1 MNIINQR
8 NATTLLSVIHNTY
21 KHINIFIMS
30 MDLSI
35 ASSVAAP
42 GQAIIAYDSEFSP
55 TSARAAADAA
65 YMRVMEFEA
74 NSTLVKRYGDT
85 AGAISRLDWPDIV
98 VRGLLGVGGFACV
111 CKVRVPILEDD
122 EEDEDHDDQN
132 PAMGDGRSETGS
144 DTAGTSAC
152 GSSSTS
158 SSSGAPFYALKCLN
172 QRTVSSEDSFVQGAA
187 DLASE
192 AMILSHLQH
201 DNIVRLY
208 GVKNGCVSDAFREQ
222 GGYFLLLE
230 LLRGTV
236 SDLLRLWRVDLK
248 TAGKAAKIPS
258 PLERIQGI
266 ALGVAKGMEYLHQ
279 NNVLL
284 RDLKPHNIGFDREGN
299 VRLFDFGLAR
309 EIDCDTLDNRIGG
322 VAGSYRY
329 MSPEVALGQ
338 GCCFGSDV
346 YSYGIVLW
354 ELLTLEKPFEKIRT
368 SAEFKEKVARQGH
381 RPPTRSIHTASLRNL
396 LKDCWAAS
404 SLRRPNFTE
413 VCKVLDAEIVAAPS
427 ILQLTKPATMREH
440 FHSIKKQMRKQIQE
454 RRSSLMER
462 RRVST
467 C

>member
-1 MNIINQR
+1 
-8 NATTLLSVIHNTY
+8 
-21 KHINIFIMS
+21 MS

-35 ASSVAAP
+35 ASTVAAP
-42 GQAIIAYDSEFSP
+42 GQAIIAYDAEVVP

-65 YMRVMEFEA
+65 YMRVMEFET
-74 NSTLVKRYGDT
+74 NSTLVKRYGDS
-85 AGAISRLDWPDIV
+85 AGAISRLDWADIA

-122 EEDEDHDDQN
+122 DDNDDQN
-132 PAMGDGRSETGS
+132 PAMDGRSEASS
-144 DTAGTSAC
+144 DHDGGTAASM
-152 GSSSTS
+152 SSSTS
-158 SSSGAPFYALKCLN
+158 GTSGAPYYALKCLN
-172 QRTVSSEDSFVQGAA
+172 QRTVSSEASFVQGAA

-208 GVKNGCVSDAFREQ
+208 GVKNGCVSDSFLEQ

-236 SDLLRLWRVDLK
+236 SDLLRLWRNDLQ
-248 TAGKAAKIPS
+248 TAGKTAKIPS

-309 EIDCDTLDNRIGG
+309 EIDGDTLDNRIGG

-338 GCCFGSDV
+338 GCCFGSDM
-346 YSYGIVLW
+346 YSYAIVLW
-354 ELLTLEKPFEKIRT
+354 ELLTLEKPFGKIRN
-368 SAEFKEKVARQGH
+368 SAEFKEKVARQGL
-381 RPPTRSIHTASLRNL
+381 RPPTRGIPTASLRNL
-396 LKDCWAAS
+396 LKDCWVDS

-413 VCKVLDAEIVAAPS
+413 VCKVLDAEIAAAPS
-427 ILQLTKPATMREH
+427 TLQKTKPVTMREH
-440 FHSIKKQMRKQIQE
+440 FHSIKKQMQKQIHE
-454 RRSSLMER
+454 RRNLMER
-462 RRVST
+462 RRLSAA
-467 C
+467 

>member
-1 MNIINQR
+1 MNESS
-8 NATTLLSVIHNTY
+8 TLALSNSQNEY
-21 KHINIFIMS
+21 KNITIMS
-30 MDLSI
+30 TDLSI
-35 ASSVAAP
+35 ASSLAAP
-42 GQAIIAYDSEFSP
+42 DQAITAYESEFSS
-55 TSARAAADAA
+55 TSARAAADAK
-65 YMRVMEFEA
+65 VMEFEA
-74 NSTLVKRYGDT
+74 NSNLVKRYGDT

-111 CKVRVPILEDD
+111 CKVRVPILEGDD
-122 EEDEDHDDQN
+122 YDQTN
-132 PAMGDGRSETGS
+132 PAMDGKSEASS
-144 DTAGTSAC
+144 DRGGASASGTSSISA
-152 GSSSTS
+152 
-158 SSSGAPFYALKCLN
+158 SSGAPYYALKCLN
-172 QRTVSSEDSFVQGAA
+172 QRTVSSEGSFVQGAA

-208 GVKNGCVSDAFREQ
+208 GVKNGCVSDSFREQ

-236 SDLLRLWRVDLK
+236 SDLLRLWRNDLK

-279 NNVLL
+279 NNILL

-309 EIDCDTLDNRIGG
+309 EIDCDTLDSRIDGI
-322 VAGSYRY
+322 AGSYRY

-338 GCCFGSDV
+338 GCCFSSDV

-354 ELLTLEKPFEKIRT
+354 ELLTLEKPFEKIGT
-368 SAEFKEKVARQGH
+368 SAEFKEKVARQGF
-381 RPPTRSIHTASLRNL
+381 RPSLRGIPTTSLRNL

-404 SLRRPNFTE
+404 SLQRPTFTQ
-413 VCKVLDAEIVAAPS
+413 VCKVLDAEIAAAPS
-427 ILQLTKPATMREH
+427 ILQQIKPVTMREH
-440 FHSIKKQMRKQIQE
+440 FHSIKKQMKNQMQE
-454 RRSSLMER
+454 RRGAMLER
-462 RRVST
+462 RRLNA
-467 C
+467 